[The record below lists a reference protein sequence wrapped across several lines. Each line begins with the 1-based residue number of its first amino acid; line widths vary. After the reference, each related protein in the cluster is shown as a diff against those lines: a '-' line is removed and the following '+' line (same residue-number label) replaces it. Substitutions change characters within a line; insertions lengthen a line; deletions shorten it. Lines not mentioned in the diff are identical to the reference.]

1 MVLTVSP
8 IAGRDDIVHPRALQ
22 NHGAPTRNHTT
33 SLPEPGKRRFRKR
46 DTTHPRRQRN
56 AAATAMERS
65 VLSPG
70 ARNRD
75 VTEGARVMPERPESL
90 VPSVLLASRRV

>member
-1 MVLTVSP
+1 MLLTVSP
-8 IAGRDDIVHPRALQ
+8 IAGRDDIVHPRARQ
-22 NHGAPTRNHTT
+22 NPVT
-33 SLPEPGKRRFRKR
+33 SLPEPAERRFRNR
-46 DTTHPRRQRN
+46 DTGHPRRQRN

-65 VLSPG
+65 VLSPDAG
-70 ARNRD
+70 NRD